1 MAEVSR
7 GLTLSV
13 PTGKLEW
20 DVTGQG
26 DQAEWSKQ
34 VVEGEVVSEEPAV
47 VQALAPAQADVILHE
62 EGRHDTAVEQVR
74 YCNAQYYCKF
84 KWTK

>member
-1 MAEVSR
+1 M
-7 GLTLSV
+7 
-13 PTGKLEW
+13 
-20 DVTGQG
+20 
-26 DQAEWSKQ
+26 
-34 VVEGEVVSEEPAV
+34 EGEVVSEEPAV

-84 KWTK
+84 KLTK